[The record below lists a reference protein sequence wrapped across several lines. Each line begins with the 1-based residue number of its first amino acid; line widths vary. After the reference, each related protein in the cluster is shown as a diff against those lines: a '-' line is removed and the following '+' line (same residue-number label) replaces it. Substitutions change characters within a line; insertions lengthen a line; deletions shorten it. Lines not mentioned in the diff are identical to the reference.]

1 MKQLKISIALLLI
14 LATMLSFVACDR
26 GKKDEQPEIQ
36 HIDYVADLKL
46 DMSSPTLKQEV
57 TVKTYIDGDTTHF
70 YFPDGG
76 FEDGVFKARYLAIN
90 TPESTGKVEEWG
102 KAASNFTKEKLMGAT
117 SIIIESD
124 DRKWNADSTGSRYLV
139 WVWYK
144 PQGSEEYRNLNLE
157 ILQNGLAIAS
167 NSANNRY
174 GNVCMAAIDQ
184 AKAEKL
190 YVHSGKKDPDFH
202 YGEAFEMTIKELR
215 ANIDAYNGKKV
226 AFEGVVVKDHA
237 NMIYVEEYDAENNM
251 YFGMAVY
258 YGTGNLPGKALGFLA
273 VGNRVRIVGTVM
285 QFEGSWQV
293 SGLSYSLMRPDHAD
307 NVQMISQG
315 HAPAYSRITPA
326 QYSSE
331 NITIEVGD
339 EMRSFKY
346 VDMALWTSVE
356 MMELTVNSVY
366 TTPSGTSA
374 GAMTLTCT
382 APDGTEVSVR
392 TTVIKD
398 DNGETVTADRLQG
411 ETIDVRGI
419 MDYYS
424 TNQTYQVLV
433 FSFQDIQFYG

>member
-1 MKQLKISIALLLI
+1 
-14 LATMLSFVACDR
+14 
-26 GKKDEQPEIQ
+26 
-36 HIDYVADLKL
+36 
-46 DMSSPTLKQEV
+46 
-57 TVKTYIDGDTTHF
+57 VKSYIDGDTTHF
-70 YFPDGG
+70 YFPGGG

-102 KAASNFTKEKLMGAT
+102 KAASNFTKEKLMSAT

-124 DRKWNADSTGSRYLV
+124 DGKWNADSTGSRYLV

-144 PQGSEEYRNLNLE
+144 PEGGTEYRNLNLE

-174 GNVCMAAIDQ
+174 GEVCMSAISQ
-184 AKAEKL
+184 AQTEEL
-190 YVHSGKKDPDFH
+190 YVYSKNPDPNFH
-202 YGEAFEMTIKELR
+202 YGEAYEMTIKELR
-215 ANIDAYNGKKV
+215 ANIDEYNGAKV
-226 AFEGVVVKDHA
+226 AFEGVIVKDHA
-237 NMIYVEEYDAENNM
+237 NMIYVEEYDAENDM

-258 YGTGNLPGKALGFLA
+258 YGAGNLPGKALGFLS

-285 QFEGSWQV
+285 QFDGSWQV
-293 SGLSYSLMRPDHAD
+293 SGLSYSLMRPNDAD
-307 NVQMISQG
+307 NLQLISEG
-315 HAPAYSRITPA
+315 HQPAYTRITPE
-326 QYSSE
+326 QYSSRE
-331 NITIEVGD
+331 VAIEVGD
-339 EMRSFKY
+339 EMRTFKY

-356 MMELTVNSVY
+356 MMELTVNDVY
-366 TTPSGTSA
+366 TTDSGSSK

-398 DNGETVTADRLQG
+398 ENGEIVIEDRLLG

-424 TNQTYQVLV
+424 TNQTYQILV
-433 FSFQDIQFYG
+433 FSFQDIRFYG